1 MTQDSRKERLWFLDL
16 AYPEEHLKLISK
28 AWCGGAF
35 LLVQLFERL
44 RWQDCEL
51 ACLGYIARLLFKID
65 RQTDRCTLRFLA
77 KRFHVWVGFDVECW
91 SVTEDVSL
99 QNGSG
104 WCFFL
109 SVAYMKSQ
117 EKDKLRK
124 ALLKD

>member
-1 MTQDSRKERLWFLDL
+1 MDL
-16 AYPEEHLKLISK
+16 AYPEEHLKLISE
-28 AWCGGAF
+28 AWCGGK
-35 LLVQLFERL
+35 RL
-44 RWQDCEL
+44 RWQDCEFGL
-51 ACLGYIARLLFKID
+51 PRLHSKTAFQN

-77 KRFHVWVGFDVECW
+77 KRFHVWGGFDVKCW